1 MHSVRY
7 IRWRVVGEGKKKKG
21 GRKEELLGAAQ
32 CVSCTLCLGVF
43 ALCHLGKIKYICLGP
58 EFAVQ
63 SY

>member
-1 MHSVRY
+1 MESRGG
-7 IRWRVVGEGKKKKG
+7 RKK
-21 GRKEELLGAAQ
+21 RKEELLGAAQ